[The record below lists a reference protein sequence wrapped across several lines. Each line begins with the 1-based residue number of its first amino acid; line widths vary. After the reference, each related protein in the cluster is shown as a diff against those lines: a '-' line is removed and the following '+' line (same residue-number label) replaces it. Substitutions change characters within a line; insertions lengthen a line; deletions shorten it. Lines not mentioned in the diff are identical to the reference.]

1 MLVVGVVCTPH
12 VLLCLLTDSQVLLV
26 EILEGEK
33 KSVTLPFK
41 TTEDLPQDATVDWR
55 LTDPKHMQVH
65 VYDSGKN
72 QPDKQDEVYQ
82 GRTEMKEEPL
92 RDKDLS
98 LKLKEPRVTDT
109 GVYTCT
115 VSSKDGSL
123 LLQKVVS
130 LTVRGEWSSFDCL
143 LDPPQI

>member
-1 MLVVGVVCTPH
+1 MICSVV
-12 VLLCLLTDSQVLLV
+12 LTDSQVLMV
-26 EILEGEK
+26 EMSEGDQ
-33 KSVTLPFK
+33 KSVLLPFK
-41 TTEDLPQDATVDWR
+41 TTEDLPQDATVEWR

-98 LKLKEPRVTDT
+98 LKLKEPCITDT

-115 VSSKDGSL
+115 VSRKDGRL

-130 LTVRGEWSSFDCL
+130 LIVRGEWDSFDCYL
-143 LDPPQI
+143 GSPQI